1 MEEETYYSQWVS
13 FIYIL
18 LLLFSVIY
26 ISFDVNLP
34 LLIKLIMSKPITWS
48 VGLIHS
54 ILSFLRVQ
62 HSLQKIYKGRANP
75 LFRFFYLFVFYFAF
89 PFVSLF
95 VYLGYEF
102 MTRMYIS
109 HRNGVDSEEEIYRI
123 TYYGKGRMP
132 VSQS

>member
-26 ISFDVNLP
+26 IFWCKSTF
-34 LLIKLIMSKPITWS
+34 ILIMSKPITWS